1 MNYHLA
7 PQSIAPKISVTD
19 FAHKVVY
26 ARLGNRLR
34 VAGMADLEGYS
45 LEPDPE
51 RLATLRAETAA
62 FLPKVAAGQGEV
74 SEWTGLRPATP
85 RGTPII
91 GPTPYRNLWLNIGHG
106 ALGFTLATGSAA
118 LLASW
123 LEDPPHPAPSRAFA
137 LSH

>member
-1 MNYHLA
+1 MPAWETGCAWPAWPTSRDTRSSPIPSVWPLC
-7 PQSIAPKISVTD
+7 APKP
-19 FAHKVVY
+19 
-26 ARLGNRLR
+26 RR
-34 VAGMADLEGYS
+34 
-45 LEPDPE
+45 
-51 RLATLRAETAA
+51 
-62 FLPKVAAGQGEV
+62 LPKVAAGQGEV

-91 GPTPYRNLWLNIGHG
+91 GPTPYRNLWLNIGHD